1 VSLETETENRYTHF
15 GFKKIPF
22 VEKKS
27 RVGQVFSSVAQR
39 YNLMNDLMSLGIHR
53 IWKRAA
59 VAQCQLQPGQQVLDL
74 AGGTGDIT
82 RLMHPKL
89 QGQGR
94 IVLADINAA
103 MLDEGQRILTDKGIV
118 SLIDWVQADAE
129 ALPFPDN
136 HFDTAICAFGLRN
149 VTDKDKALENLYRV
163 LRSGGRLVIL
173 EFSHLSNPSLQA
185 WYDSYSFHVLPFW
198 GRLVCNDADSYQY
211 LAESIRK
218 HPIQE
223 VLLSMMQ
230 RAGFVCCDYQNWNGG
245 IVAIHK
251 GFK

>member
-1 VSLETETENRYTHF
+1 MEMENEYTHF
-15 GFKKIPF
+15 GFKAVPRT
-22 VEKKS
+22 EKKS
-27 RVGQVFSSVAQR
+27 RVGAVFSAVAER

-59 VAQCQLQPGQQVLDL
+59 VSQCQIQPGQNILDL

-82 RLMHPKL
+82 RLIHPKL
-89 QGQGR
+89 QEQGR

-103 MLDEGQRILTDKGIV
+103 MLQEGQHALTDAGLV
-118 SLIDWVQADAE
+118 SLIDWVQTDAE

-149 VTDKDKALENLYRV
+149 VTNKDKALENVYRV
-163 LRSGGRLVIL
+163 LRPGGRVVIL
-173 EFSHLSNPSLQA
+173 EFSHLSNATLQS
-185 WYDSYSFHVLPFW
+185 WYDRYSFHVLPFW
-198 GRLVCNDADSYQY
+198 GRLICNDAASYQY

-218 HPIQE
+218 HPTQA
-223 VLLSMMQ
+223 VLKTMMENV
-230 RAGFVCCDYQNWNGG
+230 GFCCCDYQNWHGG
-245 IVAIHK
+245 VVAIHK